1 MDCVTPKLVH
11 PTMHPTLMFGD
22 DCNIGV
28 DIEFWYV
35 LGDVNQPLS
44 CWNCLISN
52 GVVVEGSSQV
62 RALE

>member
-44 CWNCLISN
+44 C
-52 GVVVEGSSQV
+52 
-62 RALE
+62 